1 MKGYCYA
8 LLNGA
13 NINSTIYPIQH
24 LSTNGVGHIESLLS
38 TNIDGMQSPF
48 MQVFYSHLLVCR
60 ICRWFLFG
68 DGCRFLLL
76 FDARV
81 LRQPRV
87 DRQPADCT
95 LFSFSTLSN
104 CCLFFFPSVA
114 LSVRGNQDVFLRLL
128 PMRG

>member
-48 MQVFYSHLLVCR
+48 MQVFDSHLLVCR

-95 LFSFSTLSN
+95 LFSFSDLSN
-104 CCLFFFPSVA
+104 CCLFFFPPVA
-114 LSVRGNQDVFLRLL
+114 LSVRGSQDVLLWLL
-128 PMRG
+128 PLRG